1 MECMKETEAIIRE
14 ILGIIEKEKGKERK
28 VRGWWNMECREK
40 KEGSQLEMLVEDE
53 SNDRATFEDAYFGL
67 SAKIRELLVVRSP
80 SNRSI
85 VSPSPSNVLETRES
99 TLHVRLPKIS
109 LTTFS
114 GKWFPFFDAF
124 NSIIHS
130 NTSIGNIQKL
140 QYLRT
145 SLSGEAAD
153 VISSLEISDL
163 NYEVAWK
170 LLKDRYDNKRVIV
183 HTHIKAIMELPSLT
197 KENSIELRQ
206 VADSAS
212 KHIRALQALKRPTS
226 QWDDLLVYILSA
238 KLDAITLREWQSSL
252 SGTDLPNLK
261 QLLDFMNHRCQ
272 VLEATMPCRN
282 LEMRKRKTC
291 INCLR
296 STAHIASNCP
306 SGNCRTCKA
315 KHNTLLH
322 TASAQDRDANKSEER
337 APVSSS
343 AAVVMHVHNFP
354 GDRSILLSTAVIHV
368 HDAAGKPVACRVLLD
383 CGSQANFISEKC
395 LSRLSLKSQSTN
407 ISISGA
413 EIFWELLCVGQVQSS
428 LRHPT
433 LQKTRL
439 GWIVAGRIG
448 ISSHIPRGIRSFHA
462 TISNAQLHEQLGRF
476 WQQENSSN
484 NSSNHTLVEANC
496 EQHFLNNVSRDPNGK
511 FIVKLPL
518 KEQLITKIGNSR
530 DTALKR
536 LRGIERRFQRTPNL
550 KAQYVEFMNEYASLG
565 YMKITDIESN
575 EDSTAFYLPHHCVFK
590 NADGNSKIRVVFDAS
605 CKSST
610 GVSLN
615 DALAVGLSYSRT

>member
-1 MECMKETEAIIRE
+1 LKERLPEDYVWRVQEAKRKNKKGRAMEGMLMGIRKELYRDSRE
-14 ILGIIEKEKGKERK
+14 KRVERKRRGRGNWMYTGGRRVSVIDYVLTDEETREEIEYLKVGDKMDSDHHPVVVTWKRWREKGKGTGKEGGGASRRVWAEESRVVFRERDWRGMEGGEGDGVVTAQLEERK
-28 VRGWWNMECREK
+28 LKLNHYWLEYCNVQ
-40 KEGSQLEMLVEDE
+40 SQLEMLVEDE

-272 VLEATMPCRN
+272 VLEATS
-282 LEMRKRKTC
+282 K
-291 INCLR
+291 
-296 STAHIASNCP
+296 
-306 SGNCRTCKA
+306 
-315 KHNTLLH
+315 
-322 TASAQDRDANKSEER
+322 
-337 APVSSS
+337 
-343 AAVVMHVHNFP
+343 
-354 GDRSILLSTAVIHV
+354 
-368 HDAAGKPVACRVLLD
+368 
-383 CGSQANFISEKC
+383 
-395 LSRLSLKSQSTN
+395 STN
-407 ISISGA
+407 TSNKQNNA
-413 EIFWELLCVGQVQSS
+413 RASS
-428 LRHPT
+428 QGKRQT
-433 LQKTRL
+433 
-439 GWIVAGRIG
+439 AC
-448 ISSHIPRGIRSFHA
+448 A
-462 TISNAQLHEQLGRF
+462 TMLNCKECKEDNA
-476 WQQENSSN
+476 
-484 NSSNHTLVEANC
+484 
-496 EQHFLNNVSRDPNGK
+496 
-511 FIVKLPL
+511 
-518 KEQLITKIGNSR
+518 
-530 DTALKR
+530 
-536 LRGIERRFQRTPNL
+536 
-550 KAQYVEFMNEYASLG
+550 
-565 YMKITDIESN
+565 
-575 EDSTAFYLPHHCVFK
+575 K
-590 NADGNSKIRVVFDAS
+590 NF
-605 CKSST
+605 
-610 GVSLN
+610 
-615 DALAVGLSYSRT
+615 